1 MSKESLM
8 PHSRTNIRKAQPNP
22 PSGGFGRFKAPKDDE
37 KLSWT
42 MHVVQK
48 MMYYGISEG
57 LVRRVIHTPARVEEG
72 VAPETIAV
80 MQPTGGKH
88 KKEVW
93 VMYQPLKIKTK
104 IGRPKLRVITAWRY
118 PGVSPVR
125 AAIPIPH
132 DILCELMGG
141 GETSCELP
149 Q

>member
-1 MSKESLM
+1 ML
-8 PHSRTNIRKAQPNP
+8 HSRKRKFSTP
-22 PSGGFGRFKAPKDDE
+22 PLGGVGRFKAPKDDE
-37 KLSWT
+37 KLCWT
-42 MHVVQK
+42 MHVTQK

-72 VAPETIAV
+72 VAPGTTAV

-93 VMYQPLKIKTK
+93 VMYQPLKVKTK

-125 AAIPIPH
+125 SAVPIPN
-132 DILCELMGG
+132 DILLELMNEGDVSF
-141 GETSCELP
+141 ESL
-149 Q
+149 QN

>member
-1 MSKESLM
+1 MSKELSMLR
-8 PHSRTNIRKAQPNP
+8 SKTNIRKVP
-22 PSGGFGRFKAPKDDE
+22 PTPPERGFGRFKAPKNDE
-37 KLSWT
+37 KLTWT
-42 MHVVQK
+42 MHIVQK

-57 LVRRVIHTPARVEEG
+57 LVRRVINTPTRVEEG
-72 VAPETIAV
+72 VAPGTTAV

-93 VMYQPLKIKTK
+93 VMYQPLKVKTK
-104 IGRPKLRVITAWRY
+104 SGKPKLHVITAWRY

-125 AAIPIPH
+125 SAIPIPH
-132 DILCELMGG
+132 DILLELIGG

>member
-1 MSKESLM
+1 MLRSKIKRS
-8 PHSRTNIRKAQPNP
+8 PNS
-22 PSGGFGRFKAPKDDE
+22 PSGEFGRFKAPKDDE

-72 VAPETIAV
+72 VAPGTIAV

-93 VMYQPLKIKTK
+93 VMYQPLKVKTK
-104 IGRPKLRVITAWRY
+104 TGKPKLRVITAWRY
-118 PGVSPVR
+118 QGVSPVR
-125 AAIPIPH
+125 SAIPIPH
-132 DILCELMGG
+132 DILLELTGR
-141 GETSCELP
+141 GETSFELP
-149 Q
+149 W